1 MCRNRAATHPP
12 NGGVT
17 RQKYAKRMAG
27 IGGRLI
33 EIEVLWNQIEDRT
46 VYPFNIPAIA
56 SIETLDLDWPV
67 TFLVGE
73 NGSGKST
80 LLEARAVGAGLN
92 PEGGSRNLQ
101 FSTNATHSPLH
112 AYLQFSWHG
121 RHKRAFFLRAESFY
135 NFATTY
141 AEVFRI

>member
-1 MCRNRAATHPP
+1 MHQNLPK
-12 NGGVT
+12 GEGVT
-17 RQKYAKRMAG
+17 AQKYAGLVVG

-33 EIEVLWNQIEDRT
+33 EIEVLWPQVEDQT

-80 LLEARAVGAGLN
+80 LLEAIAVGAGLN
-92 PEGGSRNLQ
+92 SRGGKS
-101 FSTNATHSPLH
+101 
-112 AYLQFSWHG
+112 
-121 RHKRAFFLRAESFY
+121 
-135 NFATTY
+135 
-141 AEVFRI
+141 